1 MVDVQLLTFIVVA
14 AALTISPGAD
24 TMLVIRNVVAGN
36 RRDGIMTA
44 AGICSGLFVHATL
57 SALGLSVILAH
68 SALAFQVLKVA
79 GAAYLVWLG
88 LQSLARAFR
97 RGREGVAPAGK
108 TQRDESAW
116 HSFVEGLLTNVLNP
130 KVAVFY
136 LAFLPQFINVGDPVF
151 AKSLLLAGIHA
162 TMGLVWLIALV
173 TMLDR
178 ARSIVARPH
187 IRRRLEAV
195 SGTVLIGLGVRL
207 ALSER

>member
-1 MVDVQLLTFIVVA
+1 MIDVQLLTFIAVA

-44 AGICSGLFVHATL
+44 VGICSGLFVHATL

-97 RGREGVAPAGK
+97 RGREGVAAAGK
-108 TQRDESAW
+108 TQRDESVG

-162 TMGLVWLIALV
+162 TMGLVWLIALAAV
-173 TMLDR
+173 LDR
-178 ARSIVARPH
+178 ARSIVTRPH

>member
-1 MVDVQLLTFIVVA
+1 MVDVQLLTFIAVA

-24 TMLVIRNVVAGN
+24 TMLVIRNVVTEG
-36 RRDGIMTA
+36 RLGGIMTS

-57 SALGLSVILAH
+57 SALGLSVILTH
-68 SALAFQVLKVA
+68 SALAFQVLKIA

-97 RGREGVAPAGK
+97 RGAEAVASAGK
-108 TQRDESAW
+108 TQRDESAGR
-116 HSFVEGLLTNVLNP
+116 SFVEGLLTNVLNT

-136 LAFLPQFINVGDPVF
+136 LAFLPQFISVGDPVF
-151 AKSLLLAGIHA
+151 AKSLLLASIHA
-162 TMGLVWLIALV
+162 TMGLVWLIALATV
-173 TMLDR
+173 LDR
-178 ARSIVARPH
+178 ARSIVTRPH
-187 IRRRLEAV
+187 VRRRLEAV

>member
-1 MVDVQLLTFIVVA
+1 MIDVQLLTFIAVA

-44 AGICSGLFVHATL
+44 VGICSGLFVHATL

-68 SALAFQVLKVA
+68 SVLAFQVLKVA

-97 RGREGVAPAGK
+97 RGREGVAAAGK
-108 TQRDESAW
+108 TQRDESMG

-162 TMGLVWLIALV
+162 TMGLVWLIALAAV
-173 TMLDR
+173 LDR

>member
-1 MVDVQLLTFIVVA
+1 MVDVQLLTFIAVA

-24 TMLVIRNVVAGN
+24 TMLVIRNVVAGA
-36 RRDGIMTA
+36 RLDGIMTS

-57 SALGLSVILAH
+57 SALGLSVILTH
-68 SALAFQVLKVA
+68 SALAFQVLKIA

-88 LQSLARAFR
+88 LQSLVRAFHR
-97 RGREGVAPAGK
+97 AERKPAPAGK
-108 TQRDESAW
+108 TQRDESAGRC
-116 HSFVEGLLTNVLNP
+116 FIEGLLTNALNP

-136 LAFLPQFINVGDPVF
+136 LAFLPQFISVGDPVF

-162 TMGLVWLIALV
+162 TMGLVWLIALATV
-173 TMLDR
+173 LDR
-178 ARSIVARPH
+178 ARSIVTRPH